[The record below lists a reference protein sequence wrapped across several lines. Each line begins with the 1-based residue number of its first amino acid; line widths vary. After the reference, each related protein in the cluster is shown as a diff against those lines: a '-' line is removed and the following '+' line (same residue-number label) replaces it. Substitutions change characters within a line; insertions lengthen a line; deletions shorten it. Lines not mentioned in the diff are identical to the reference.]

1 MSPSACRHCST
12 VVENARKIPQ
22 FDSRTRSISSVG
34 SPLVRLCGAGVLS
47 GHRFRFNAR
56 RPLLDLLQMVVDETR
71 QWCFQL
77 GDRFLCLRLDQRPFT
92 LPLPPLFRE
101 HLPQFASVDRLALP

>member
-1 MSPSACRHCST
+1 
-12 VVENARKIPQ
+12 
-22 FDSRTRSISSVG
+22 
-34 SPLVRLCGAGVLS
+34 VRLCGAGALAIASVLTHADRS
-47 GHRFRFNAR
+47 LTCSRWLSMRLGNGR
-56 RPLLDLLQMVVDETR
+56 
-71 QWCFQL
+71 FQL